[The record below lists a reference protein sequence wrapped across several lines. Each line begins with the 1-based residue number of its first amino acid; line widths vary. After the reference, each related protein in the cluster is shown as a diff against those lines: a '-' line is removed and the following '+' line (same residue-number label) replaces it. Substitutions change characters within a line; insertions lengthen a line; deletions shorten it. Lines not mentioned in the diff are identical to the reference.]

1 MKNQHKASLL
11 ASCVILVLAACDQE
25 EVEIPLVG
33 IPSPYLF
40 LFLGDRDAKEDDFLA
55 VIDLQKDSPQFG
67 RPVASLPTGQ
77 RNSMPHHMEYETPPA
92 GEPIFMN
99 AHMPETTFI
108 VDVANPTAPQ
118 IVHQIQPPE
127 ELRFPHDYTRT
138 PSGTRLVGYL
148 RSEGTG
154 PDDSERVNPGDHGG
168 IAEYAADGTLLR
180 TVSAQAPGLKKAM
193 RPYAFALL
201 PEQGHMVVT
210 SAPMIESTWA
220 DVVQIYS
227 YSDFSLRHTLE
238 LPEGALSDGTMV
250 EGSRSAGFGPRVLA
264 DGSVFFNSYGCAF
277 YHLTDIATD
286 TPSLKMV
293 YTIDT
298 EPAEKAGKIR
308 GACGIPI
315 QLGNYWFQP
324 IGKLGQL
331 MVLDLSTPEAPTEVM
346 RLDMPK
352 GFNPHWLAKDPT
364 SNRLIMGA
372 EFGGEEGFMMLRV
385 DAETGKV
392 DFDGDFQG
400 KRPGFFWS
408 ETLPGYISLN
418 DQNWPHADSGE
429 AWGHA
434 ALFLPSQAQ

>member
-1 MKNQHKASLL
+1 MTSQYKAFLL
-11 ASCVILVLAACDQE
+11 ASCAILALSACDQE
-25 EVEIPLVG
+25 EAEIPLVG
-33 IPSPYLF
+33 TPSPYLF
-40 LFLGDRDAKEDDFLA
+40 LFLGDADAKEDDFLA
-55 VIDLQKDSPQFG
+55 VFDLQKDSPHFG
-67 RPVASLPTGQ
+67 KPIASLPTGQ
-77 RNSMPHHMEYETPPA
+77 RNSMPHHMEYVTPPA

-108 VDVANPTAPQ
+108 VDVDDPTTPRIAT
-118 IVHQIQPPE
+118 QIQPPE

-148 RSEGTG
+148 RSEGEG
-154 PDDSERVNPGDHGG
+154 PNDSERANPGNHGG
-168 IAEYAADGTLLR
+168 IAEYANDGTLLR
-180 TVSAQAPGLKKAM
+180 TVSAEDPNLSKAM

-201 PEQGHMVVT
+201 PDQGQMVVT
-210 SAPMIESTWA
+210 SAPMVESTWA
-220 DVVQIYS
+220 DVIQIYS

-277 YHLTDIATD
+277 YHLTDITSDA
-286 TPSLKMV
+286 PSLNMV

-298 EPAEKAGKIR
+298 EPAEKEGKIR
-308 GACGIPI
+308 GACGIPV
-315 QLGNYWFQP
+315 LVGKYWLQP

-331 MVLDLSTPEAPTEVM
+331 MVLDLSNPETPTEVM
-346 RLDMPK
+346 RLEMPK

-364 SNRLIMGA
+364 SNRLILGA
-372 EFGGEEGFMMLRV
+372 EFGGEEGFMALRV
-385 DAETGKV
+385 DEQTGKV
-392 DFDGDFQG
+392 AFDSDFQG
-400 KRPGFFWS
+400 KRPGFLWS

-418 DQNWPHADSGE
+418 DKTWPHGNSGE

-434 ALFLPSQAQ
+434 ALFLPSKAQ